1 MVDGW
6 SLAVIDSKE
15 KEWKAEGISYSLA
28 SCDGQASPQLWFPW
42 DQRVEESMILI
53 QKHWMGVSSQALVRT
68 GRISGIS

>member
-28 SCDGQASPQLWFPW
+28 SCDGQASPRLWFPG

-53 QKHWMGVSSQALVRT
+53 QKH
-68 GRISGIS
+68 